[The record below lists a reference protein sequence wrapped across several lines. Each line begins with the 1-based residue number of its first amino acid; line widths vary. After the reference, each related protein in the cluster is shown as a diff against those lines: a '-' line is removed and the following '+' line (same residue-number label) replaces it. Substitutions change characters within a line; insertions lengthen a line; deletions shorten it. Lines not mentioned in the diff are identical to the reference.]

1 MRAQR
6 IGWIVVTVAVAGLTI
21 ACSKSSTSPSTVSS
35 VTVTGAAPA
44 VGSAVQFTATAMLSD
59 GTTQDVTSVAAW
71 QSSDPSAATVS
82 STGVVT
88 AMAAGTVDVTATYQ
102 NVTGTDEITIAP

>member
-6 IGWIVVTVAVAGLTI
+6 IGWVVVTVALAGLTI

-59 GTTQDVTSVAAW
+59 GTTQDVPAW
-71 QSSDPSAATVS
+71 PRGSPPTRQPRPSRQPAS
-82 STGVVT
+82 
-88 AMAAGTVDVTATYQ
+88 
-102 NVTGTDEITIAP
+102 

>member
-1 MRAQR
+1 MQAQR
-6 IGWIVVTVAVAGLTI
+6 IGWIVVTVVVAGLAI
-21 ACSKSSTSPSTVSS
+21 GCSNSSTSPSTVSS

-44 VGSAVQFTATAMLSD
+44 VGAAVQFTATAALSD
-59 GTTQDVTSVAAW
+59 GTTQDVTSLAAW

-102 NVTGTDEITIAP
+102 NVPGTDEITIAP

>member
-21 ACSKSSTSPSTVSS
+21 ACSKSSKSPSTVSS
-35 VTVTGAAPA
+35 ITVTGAAPA
-44 VGSAVQFTATAMLSD
+44 VGSAVQFTATAALSD
-59 GTTQDVTSVAAW
+59 GTTQDVTSLAAW
-71 QSSDPSAATVS
+71 QSSDTTAATVS

-88 AMAAGTVDVTATYQ
+88 AVAAGTVDVTATYQ
-102 NVTGTDEITIAP
+102 SVIGPDEITIAP